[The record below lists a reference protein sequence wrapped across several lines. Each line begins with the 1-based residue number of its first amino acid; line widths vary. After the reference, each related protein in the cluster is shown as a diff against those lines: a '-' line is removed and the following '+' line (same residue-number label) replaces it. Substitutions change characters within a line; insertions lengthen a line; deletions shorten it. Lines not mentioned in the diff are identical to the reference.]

1 MIHETTP
8 STPSGWR
15 QSREASLCQW
25 GERAWL
31 GKESRSV
38 WKSGSATGRQNR
50 AVGVQWRGEP
60 DKCLGLCWHYG
71 WPCGCG
77 LSFTLD
83 VGIARRNGKS
93 GWYFFGIPKSNIRSN
108 LDQKKHFNWSF
119 RTNFSHLNA
128 VQRVDAHVQEDT
140 IQNLRMRSSK
150 SHKLLFKYRHGNLG
164 KDGRHEGWEANQDEN
179 HNMGHPGS
187 AQVVVF
193 HVISDGPR

>member
-1 MIHETTP
+1 M
-8 STPSGWR
+8 
-15 QSREASLCQW
+15 SRIVLTL
-25 GERAWL
+25 WL
-31 GKESRSV
+31 AMWLRIILYPWCGNCTKKWEVRLVFLRHPKKQHSV
-38 WKSGSATGRQNR
+38 EPGS
-50 AVGVQWRGEP
+50 
-60 DKCLGLCWHYG
+60 
-71 WPCGCG
+71 
-77 LSFTLD
+77 
-83 VGIARRNGKS
+83 
-93 GWYFFGIPKSNIRSN
+93 
-108 LDQKKHFNWSF
+108 KKHFNWSF

-193 HVISDGPR
+193 SCYFWWTQINPNELTQKAGV